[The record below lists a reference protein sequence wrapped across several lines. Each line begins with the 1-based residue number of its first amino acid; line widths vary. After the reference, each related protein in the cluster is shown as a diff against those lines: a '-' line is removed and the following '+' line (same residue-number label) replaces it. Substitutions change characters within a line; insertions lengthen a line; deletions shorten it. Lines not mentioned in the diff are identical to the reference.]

1 MDTRRKLAEN
11 IVIIGGNSMLPG
23 FTHRLQK
30 ELMELSL
37 DDKYSKHMTITKF
50 AFHKPAVK
58 ENYTAWLGGE
68 VD

>member
-1 MDTRRKLAEN
+1 
-11 IVIIGGNSMLPG
+11 MLPG

-37 DDKYSKHMTITKF
+37 EDKYSKHMTITKF